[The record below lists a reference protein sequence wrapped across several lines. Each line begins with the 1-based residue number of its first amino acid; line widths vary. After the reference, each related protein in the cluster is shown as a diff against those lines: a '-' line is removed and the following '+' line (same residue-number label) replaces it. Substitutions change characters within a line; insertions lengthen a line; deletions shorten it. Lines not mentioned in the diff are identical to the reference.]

1 MRSLDSYLDE
11 YAESH
16 RHPTNKSIHNIAVPL
31 IMWSLL
37 GFLHTFAIN
46 GSDFRLSYVLII
58 ASLLY
63 YASFKRPLV
72 LISMGLV
79 TAVMVA
85 SFSFVLELRIVSL
98 VVFFLSWA
106 AQFYGHKLEGKK
118 PSFFKD
124 LLFLLIGPVWVMSK
138 VAPFVVSREKAT

>member
-16 RHPTNKSIHNIAVPL
+16 RNQTNKAIHNIAVPL
-31 IMWSLL
+31 IMWSILA
-37 GFLHTFAIN
+37 FLHTFSVAE
-46 GSDFRLSYVLII
+46 SDFRFSYFLII
-58 ASLLY
+58 LAMIY
-63 YASFKRPLV
+63 YAMFRNWSV
-72 LISMGLV
+72 LFAMGIV

-85 SFSFVLELRIVSL
+85 SFYVVPELRIVSL

-124 LLFLLIGPVWVMSK
+124 LLFLLIGPVWVLSK
-138 VAPFVVSREKAT
+138 AAPSVVGHHKAA

>member
-37 GFLHTFAIN
+37 GVLHSVPIGDN
-46 GSDFRLSYVLII
+46 GFRLSYLLII
-58 ASLLY
+58 VSMAY
-63 YASFKRPLV
+63 YASFRRMRV
-72 LISMGLV
+72 LLAMGLV
-79 TAVMVA
+79 TLVMVA
-85 SFSFVLELRIVSL
+85 SFSSIPNLRIISL
-98 VVFFLSWA
+98 VVFFLAWI

-124 LLFLLIGPVWVMSK
+124 LLFLLIGPIWVMSK
-138 VAPFVVSREKAT
+138 AMPSIVAKNRVI